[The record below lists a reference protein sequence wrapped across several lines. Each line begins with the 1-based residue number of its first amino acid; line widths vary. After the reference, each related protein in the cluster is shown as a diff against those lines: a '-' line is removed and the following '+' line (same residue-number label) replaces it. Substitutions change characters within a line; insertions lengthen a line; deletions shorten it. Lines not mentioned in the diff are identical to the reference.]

1 MLMYI
6 TCLNVLRFSDNFGS
20 PHGSSDK
27 FKMTDYQACFKY
39 FAEFRAASE
48 CGILMVLD
56 ENLSLIKLEIIYE
69 ELALSNKMFDLYNA
83 KKNYVQIYNFADLN
97 TFQYV
102 GESQEY
108 DIDVLTGRIIR
119 FAPRRKKPIDL
130 KTVAKEFEKMQSG
143 VFLPWDEERCKYSS

>member
-1 MLMYI
+1 
-6 TCLNVLRFSDNFGS
+6 
-20 PHGSSDK
+20 
-27 FKMTDYQACFKY
+27 
-39 FAEFRAASE
+39 
-48 CGILMVLD
+48 MVLD